1 MDPLL
6 HYLFTL
12 VCSLVGL
19 LSCIYFYQSKKPST
33 HRKRVCTA
41 PQAGGALPVIGHM
54 HLLGGQQ
61 LTHKTLGAMA
71 DKYGPVFSIRL
82 GSHSALVLNS
92 WEMARECFT
101 VHDKVFS
108 TRPVLTASKVLGYN
122 YAMFGFAPYGSY
134 WREIRRIATI
144 ELLSSHRIDMLKHIR
159 ASEVKTA
166 VRELYKSWLSK
177 GGGETGVLVDMKQ
190 WFGDLTHNIAL
201 RMVGGK
207 RFFGPNADCEEAE
220 ARRCQKVMR
229 DSAYLFGVFVVS
241 DALPFIGWLDF
252 QGYEKAMKRTAKE
265 LDILLGG
272 WLEEHKQKKHLGG
285 GLKKEQDFMDVML
298 NILEDAKIT
307 SFDADTINKATC
319 LNLVLAGSDT
329 TMITLTWAL
338 SLLLNNPR
346 VLKRAQDELDMHV
359 GKDRLLEESDI
370 RNLVYLHAIV
380 KETLRLYPPSP
391 IIFRASMEDCTLST
405 GYHIPAGTRLMVN
418 AWKIQRDERVWPDPH
433 VFKPE
438 RFLTS
443 HKDMEFRGQTFELI
457 PFGSGRRSCPGVSLA
472 LQVVHSALASFL
484 QSFEVSKPSKLE
496 DIDMTESTGLTNLK
510 ATPLEVLF
518 TPRLDSKLYG
528 PLSEVRN
535 CYPNGYPAEPSV
547 TLPVAI
553 TKKLKSKDHLTAIN
567 HGNCTGPKSQI
578 IVVQEK
584 TNRFGKIHQRYLKA
598 VQTWKPVLLHIPLFQ
613 ALNPLM
619 DPFLQHLFTTVC
631 SLVAL
636 LSCIYFYQSK
646 KASTHGKRC
655 CTPPQAGGAL
665 PVIGHMHLLGGQQ
678 LTHKTLGAMAD
689 KYGPVF
695 SIRLGSHRVLVL
707 NSWEMAKECFTVHDK
722 VFSTRPSIAASKHLG
737 YDFAMF
743 GFAPYGSYWREMRK
757 IATIELLSSHRIDML
772 KHIRASEVKT
782 AIRELYKSWLSKG
795 SAETEVFVD
804 MKQWFGDL
812 THNIALRMVGGRRY
826 FGPNA
831 DCEEADARR
840 CQKVMRDFVYL
851 FGVFVLSDAI
861 PFLGWLDFQGYE
873 KSMKRTAKQLDS
885 LVERWLEEHKQKR
898 LSGGGVI
905 EEQDFMDVM
914 LNILEDGK
922 ITGFD
927 ADTINKA
934 TCLNL
939 ILAGSDTTMVTLTWA
954 LSLLLNNPR
963 VLKRAQDE
971 LDMHVGKDRPL
982 EESDISNLVYL
993 QSIVKETLRL
1003 YPPSPIIGLRAALED
1018 CTLSTGY
1025 HIPSGTRLMVNAW
1038 KIQRD
1043 ERVWPD
1049 PHDFQPERFLTSH
1062 KDMDFRGQTFELIP
1076 FGSGR
1081 RSCPGTSLALKMVHF
1096 ILGRFLHS
1104 FDVAKPS
1111 KLEDVDMTES
1121 AGLTNLKATPLEVL
1135 VTPRLNSQLYVV

>member
-319 LNLVLAGSDT
+319 LDL
-329 TMITLTWAL
+329 W
-338 SLLLNNPR
+338 LLL
-346 VLKRAQDELDMHV
+346 
-359 GKDRLLEESDI
+359 
-370 RNLVYLHAIV
+370 
-380 KETLRLYPPSP
+380 
-391 IIFRASMEDCTLST
+391 
-405 GYHIPAGTRLMVN
+405 
-418 AWKIQRDERVWPDPH
+418 
-433 VFKPE
+433 
-438 RFLTS
+438 
-443 HKDMEFRGQTFELI
+443 
-457 PFGSGRRSCPGVSLA
+457 GSS
-472 LQVVHSALASFL
+472 
-484 QSFEVSKPSKLE
+484 
-496 DIDMTESTGLTNLK
+496 
-510 ATPLEVLF
+510 
-518 TPRLDSKLYG
+518 G

-934 TCLNL
+934 TCLVRTQIKL
-939 ILAGSDTTMVTLTWA
+939 
-954 LSLLLNNPR
+954 
-963 VLKRAQDE
+963 
-971 LDMHVGKDRPL
+971 HV
-982 EESDISNLVYL
+982 
-993 QSIVKETLRL
+993 
-1003 YPPSPIIGLRAALED
+1003 
-1018 CTLSTGY
+1018 
-1025 HIPSGTRLMVNAW
+1025 
-1038 KIQRD
+1038 
-1043 ERVWPD
+1043 
-1049 PHDFQPERFLTSH
+1049 
-1062 KDMDFRGQTFELIP
+1062 
-1076 FGSGR
+1076 
-1081 RSCPGTSLALKMVHF
+1081 
-1096 ILGRFLHS
+1096 
-1104 FDVAKPS
+1104 
-1111 KLEDVDMTES
+1111 
-1121 AGLTNLKATPLEVL
+1121 VL
-1135 VTPRLNSQLYVV
+1135 VPTK